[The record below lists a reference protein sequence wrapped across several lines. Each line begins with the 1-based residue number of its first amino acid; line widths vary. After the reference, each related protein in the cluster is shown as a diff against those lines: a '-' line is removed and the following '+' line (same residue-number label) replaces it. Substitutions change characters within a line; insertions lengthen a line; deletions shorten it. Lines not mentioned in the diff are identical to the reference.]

1 MEEVEEQRLLGFDE
15 SIAISLSNTVELA
28 SSTTQPKRGANKLY
42 DLFEEYPTIDE
53 AKLVLRNEKWI
64 FDEKREV

>member
-28 SSTTQPKRGANKLY
+28 SSTTQP
-42 DLFEEYPTIDE
+42 
-53 AKLVLRNEKWI
+53 
-64 FDEKREV
+64 